1 MDDETEHTSVPSLGG
16 SQHTSRSPSR
26 KCCRAVDPLSEES
39 SKLIAIDAEA
49 KHQIVPRRRFGK
61 AHRATDKTLDPGV
74 QIDMFTVDFLRMLL
88 AHVMLFWVDMA
99 LVSPPS
105 IRGKAA
111 DPKRLQ

>member
-1 MDDETEHTSVPSLGG
+1 
-16 SQHTSRSPSR
+16 
-26 KCCRAVDPLSEES
+26 LSEES

-88 AHVMLFWVDMA
+88 AHVMLFWVDKA